1 MAANENEFDEILEP
15 VEMQEP
21 RGRKGGADG
30 GDPLDVPENIWMHG
44 LMMLVLAILSKLVM
58 TIIGV
63 LALVQFLWMLF
74 AKEKNPL
81 LMGFGEDLGTWLAD
95 ATNFLAGVT
104 EDKPFPWGK
113 WG

>member
-1 MAANENEFDEILEP
+1 MAADKNEFDEILDP

-21 RGRKGGADG
+21 GYGGG
-30 GDPLDVPENIWMHG
+30 GEGFDAPDNIWMHG
-44 LMMLVLAILSKLVM
+44 LMMVVIAVLSKLVM

-74 AKEKNPL
+74 AKERNPL
-81 LMGFGEDLGTWLAD
+81 LMDFGKDLGDWLSD
-95 ATNFLAGVT
+95 ATRFLAGAT
-104 EDKPFPWGK
+104 DDKPFPWAK